1 MAFDDKRLKTM
12 QWLNRLSCK
21 KIAGLPASYNPYSG
35 KIIAQYGRLYST
47 NGYILAAIEYAEFEH
62 IADYGYMEVD
72 TFEKDGKL
80 LELPIL
86 KEIDKQPSKGIFE
99 NMFIDRVEYNQSNTF
114 NPYLIAECM
123 QPFKINDISPIIIH
137 DDMRIE
143 FVGHNNDVSIKVIMM
158 GEN

>member
-1 MAFDDKRLKTM
+1 MAFDGKRLKTM
-12 QWLNRLSCK
+12 QWLNKLACK
-21 KIAGLPASYNPYSG
+21 KIAGLPTSYNPYAG
-35 KIIAQYGRLYST
+35 KIFAQYGRLYST

-62 IADYGYMEVD
+62 IADFGYMEID

-86 KEIDKQPSKGIFE
+86 KEMDKQPSKGIFE
-99 NMFIDRVEYNQSNTF
+99 NMFIDQVEYNQSDTF

-123 QPFKINDISPIIIH
+123 RPFKINDISPIIVH
-137 DDMRIE
+137 GDKRIE
-143 FVGHNNDVSIKVIMM
+143 FVGHNDDVSIKVIMM